1 MRLIEV
7 IERLNLMRERCCNG
21 YDAEALNLA
30 IKDVDIYD
38 RIKAIIDNWAVDD
51 DEHELLE
58 KIADII
64 DGTEEENGNT

>member
-1 MRLIEV
+1 MMRLIEM
-7 IERLNLMRERCCNG
+7 IERLNLMQERCCNG
-21 YDAEALNLA
+21 YDAEAINFA
-30 IKDVDIYD
+30 IKDIGICD

-64 DGTEEENGNT
+64 REVEDD